1 MLFFCE
7 DFSSSAPPRLC
18 VKIPFGCGSAGLGK
32 SVVKIV
38 ARFRPRLIAA
48 AGLFFMVAACNR
60 APSAAQDPQTA
71 ADEFFASLEKGDPH
85 AAYDGAAFGFQAAQ
99 TFAGFL
105 SNAQAL
111 GLIGGHPPLWTG
123 KEVHD
128 GEARLEGTVLTP
140 SGRIV
145 NVSVTMT
152 ADGKA
157 WKLFSLQTAMGS
169 QEAEN
174 HFTLV
179 GKGVQFNDVY
189 HQPMPPPRQI
199 DDLVHQTMARF
210 NTAIQQGDF
219 QAFYN
224 SLSQQWRNGQ
234 RLSGEEAAGVTA
246 NMLKNHFQ
254 PFIDKKIDLS
264 NLAGLQPVYDQPPL
278 INEEG
283 LLELVG
289 HFNTPGYR
297 VNFNL
302 DYAYELPWWKLFGIN
317 VSLTN

>member
-1 MLFFCE
+1 MVK
-7 DFSSSAPPRLC
+7 DFLPPFQRKVAAVALAWLAVIVAGCNHAPP
-18 VKIPFGCGSAGLGK
+18 
-32 SVVKIV
+32 
-38 ARFRPRLIAA
+38 
-48 AGLFFMVAACNR
+48 
-60 APSAAQDPQTA
+60 AAQDPQSA
-71 ADEFFASLEKGDPH
+71 ADAFFASLENGDPH

-105 SNAQAL
+105 SNAQEL
-111 GLIGGHPPLWTG
+111 GLIGGHPPLWTS
-123 KEVHD
+123 KQMD
-128 GEARLEGTVLTP
+128 GREARLEGAVLTP

-152 ADGKA
+152 PDGKA

-169 QEAEN
+169 HEAEN

-189 HQPMPPPRQI
+189 HQPMPAPRQL

-210 NTAIQQGDF
+210 NTAIRQGDF
-219 QAFYN
+219 HTFYN
-224 SLSQQWRNGQ
+224 GLSQQWKDGQ

-264 NLAGLQPVYDQPPL
+264 NLAGLPPVYDQPPR

-297 VNFNL
+297 VNFSL

-317 VSLTN
+317 LSLTN